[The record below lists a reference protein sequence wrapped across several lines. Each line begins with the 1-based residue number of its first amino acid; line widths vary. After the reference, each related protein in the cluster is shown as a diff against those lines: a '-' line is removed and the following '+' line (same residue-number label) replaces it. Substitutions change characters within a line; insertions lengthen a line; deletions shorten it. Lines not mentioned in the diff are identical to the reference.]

1 MGWWGCPVAGSLKA
15 ARCATGNG
23 GAHCVREAG
32 DGVATAAALPGSAEG
47 KSDFKFQG
55 FQRWQLSSVA

>member
-1 MGWWGCPVAGSLKA
+1 VVHVGAGE
-15 ARCATGNG
+15 
-23 GAHCVREAG
+23 GAE
-32 DGVATAAALPGSAEG
+32 VATAAALPGSAEG